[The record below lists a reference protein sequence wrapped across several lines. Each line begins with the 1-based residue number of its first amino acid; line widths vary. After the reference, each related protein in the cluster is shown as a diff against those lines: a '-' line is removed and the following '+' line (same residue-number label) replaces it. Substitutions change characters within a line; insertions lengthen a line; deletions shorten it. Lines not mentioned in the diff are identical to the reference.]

1 MCNQIAALPET
12 TSWGGKEQ
20 DLQSAAAA
28 SQPQRFKTV
37 VQRLSVHSSAVDNC
51 GWDAL
56 MIATQRGDASA
67 YRRLLSEAAIWLRR
81 HFARRLP
88 GAMGGD
94 GGQGNAVAIPRKR
107 QTYDPTP

>member
-1 MCNQIAALPET
+1 MCNQIAVPPET

-51 GWDAL
+51 GWEAL
-56 MIATQRGDASA
+56 MMPTQRGDAPA
-67 YRRLLSEAAIWLRR
+67 YRRLLSEGASWPRR
-81 HFARRLP
+81 YFSRRLP
-88 GAMGGD
+88 GAMVD
-94 GGQGNAVAIPRKR
+94 DAGQEKLFAVHG
-107 QTYDPTP
+107 